1 MGGGCGAGRVLQAH
15 KSNGQYKLSCERQIE
30 VVCKPARAQ
39 TELVSAG
46 NFNILRQYRRRTSSN
61 QSRGFLKSHGVQSRL
76 CTRYER
82 VIRQKEKKQRERLPS
97 MIKSKHTRGA
107 ANRQIERRSLGG
119 RPLSLVD
126 VCIFVSGE
134 GRKQTGA
141 DAGLR
146 TCGFLSQLL
155 LGFNTF
161 YEKKKRCTERW
172 AGVCLECS

>member
-1 MGGGCGAGRVLQAH
+1 MLQAH
-15 KSNGQYKLSCERQIE
+15 KSNGQYKLSCERQIK

-76 CTRYER
+76 CTRYKR
-82 VIRQKEKKQRERLPS
+82 VIRQKEKKTEGATPEHDQKQTHARRRQPS
-97 MIKSKHTRGA
+97 DRASLV
-107 ANRQIERRSLGG
+107 RR
-119 RPLSLVD
+119 RPLSLAD

-134 GRKQTGA
+134 RRKQTGA
-141 DAGLR
+141 DACLR

-161 YEKKKRCTERW
+161 
-172 AGVCLECS
+172 L